1 MAGKPDWLREKERSQ
16 SDRLRFRRCM
26 NCAVGGDMCGQT
38 NYIPK
43 VGRLNMYQCRKH
55 PSVKF
60 YRDTYACED
69 FEPRR

>member
-1 MAGKPDWLREKERSQ
+1 MSKPEWLVEQERYREQ
-16 SDRLRFRRCM
+16 RLRFRRCM
-26 NCAVGGDMCGQT
+26 NCTAGGDFCGQT

-43 VGRLNMYQCRKH
+43 VGRLNMYKCRKH